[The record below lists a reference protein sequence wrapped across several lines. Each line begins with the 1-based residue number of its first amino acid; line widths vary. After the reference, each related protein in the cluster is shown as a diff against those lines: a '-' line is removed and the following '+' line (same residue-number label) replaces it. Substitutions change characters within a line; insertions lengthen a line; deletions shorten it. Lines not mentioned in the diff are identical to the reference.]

1 MVELG
6 PQCELLVFER
16 LQPLRHALMEHA
28 VGDGINEIGDLLLKL
43 GKPGF
48 GGLAFRLRGVLFLAH
63 LALKLL
69 DEGGKQVVL

>member
-1 MVELG
+1 
-6 PQCELLVFER
+6 
-16 LQPLRHALMEHA
+16 MEHA